1 MKRPWLLILTAC
13 VLGELYGLKF
23 AWKGTV
29 VLLIILL
36 ILFLIHYKFKK
47 LSKNNFK
54 YIIIFS
60 TVFTLSFLRINIE
73 NYLYL
78 NNPQA
83 LYIEKLMTNKAVDKR
98 NNNSEIT
105 LEGSVSHISQKGE
118 KLRLTMGCVII
129 YADVAA
135 AKEIK
140 IGNGIRVSG
149 RIKTVKPASNPG
161 EFDTEY
167 YYRALGIRF
176 FISAKKLSLVKH
188 GYNLP
193 LQFLYNLRAGT
204 TEALI
209 KIFNQDTS
217 AFAAAALL
225 GEKNLL
231 DEDIYELYRKNG
243 IAHLLAISGLHAA
256 IFGVALYTLL
266 RKKAKL
272 GFTASA
278 LISGVVLIIYAIFTG
293 ASISVVRAVAMLL
306 IAFTAEIIG
315 RTYDLVSA
323 AGLAAYA
330 LLMYSPYN
338 LFNSGFLLSFSAV
351 LALGMAAAPIIKKYK
366 IKNKILTALIT
377 GILLQI
383 STLPLITYFFYSF
396 SLYGFIINLIV
407 IPLMG
412 IFLCSSLIALLTSFL
427 FPPLAAIIA
436 YIPEGIVGFY
446 TNLCEAFSRLP
457 YYSVLTG
464 RPSAAQILI
473 YYSLLILVLYI
484 ILNVKSKIQK
494 TNILRYD
501 AGFIRHLYDKIKLKK
516 VDFYPVCISV
526 ILLLPLILLKLPSF
540 YTEIYFIDVGQ
551 GDGIYMK
558 TAGEDILID
567 SGSTTNKEFGRR
579 TLKPFLQCM
588 AVDSIEKVFITHADI
603 DHTSGILYL
612 LEEDKEIK
620 IKELYLPCP
629 AEHDSKYDRIRQAA
643 KFKNTEIKYAS
654 KGDKIGEFLC
664 VSPCNNCEIKDVN
677 EQSIVLLYQ
686 ENNFKALFT
695 GDAGKISEER
705 ILADAE
711 LSESIKDMS
720 LLKVGHH
727 GSFTASGEDF
737 IKAMKPVAGI
747 LSYGENNRYGHP
759 HKEVVYLLKKYK
771 VKTYATSDCGQI
783 KVRIKNNRIDIS
795 TFLKSG
801 RKE

>member
-23 AWKGTV
+23 AWKGTA

-60 TVFTLSFLRINIE
+60 TVFTLSSLRINIE

-161 EFDTEY
+161 EFDAEY

-266 RKKAKL
+266 RKKARL

-351 LALGMAAAPIIKKYK
+351 
-366 IKNKILTALIT
+366 
-377 GILLQI
+377 
-383 STLPLITYFFYSF
+383 
-396 SLYGFIINLIV
+396 
-407 IPLMG
+407 
-412 IFLCSSLIALLTSFL
+412 
-427 FPPLAAIIA
+427 
-436 YIPEGIVGFY
+436 
-446 TNLCEAFSRLP
+446 
-457 YYSVLTG
+457 
-464 RPSAAQILI
+464 
-473 YYSLLILVLYI
+473 
-484 ILNVKSKIQK
+484 
-494 TNILRYD
+494 
-501 AGFIRHLYDKIKLKK
+501 
-516 VDFYPVCISV
+516 
-526 ILLLPLILLKLPSF
+526 
-540 YTEIYFIDVGQ
+540 
-551 GDGIYMK
+551 
-558 TAGEDILID
+558 
-567 SGSTTNKEFGRR
+567 
-579 TLKPFLQCM
+579 
-588 AVDSIEKVFITHADI
+588 
-603 DHTSGILYL
+603 
-612 LEEDKEIK
+612 
-620 IKELYLPCP
+620 
-629 AEHDSKYDRIRQAA
+629 
-643 KFKNTEIKYAS
+643 
-654 KGDKIGEFLC
+654 
-664 VSPCNNCEIKDVN
+664 
-677 EQSIVLLYQ
+677 
-686 ENNFKALFT
+686 
-695 GDAGKISEER
+695 
-705 ILADAE
+705 
-711 LSESIKDMS
+711 
-720 LLKVGHH
+720 
-727 GSFTASGEDF
+727 
-737 IKAMKPVAGI
+737 
-747 LSYGENNRYGHP
+747 
-759 HKEVVYLLKKYK
+759 
-771 VKTYATSDCGQI
+771 
-783 KVRIKNNRIDIS
+783 
-795 TFLKSG
+795 
-801 RKE
+801 